1 MSEKIGAK
9 TGVKIS
15 LKFGSYTHHFHY
27 ALIFSLK
34 QRKWLGRAHKGT
46 TWAVEYNLLPSR
58 YLLFETD
65 GYKDERGASLKVNLI
80 EVTSEGEI
88 KSLKCLFSDHYVGRP
103 SHPNKILADFIAMR
117 PGYHGCLHI
126 PDTIYTQQELDQ
138 ILRGELEPL
147 TPPEE

>member
-1 MSEKIGAK
+1 MNEKVNIK

-15 LKFGSYTHHFHY
+15 LSFGSYTHHFHY
-27 ALIFSLK
+27 SLFFSLK

-46 TWAVEYNLLPSR
+46 KWAVEYNLLPSR
-58 YLLFETD
+58 YLKFTTD
-65 GYKDERGASLKVNLI
+65 GYKDERGASLRVDLV
-80 EVTSEGEI
+80 EVTPEGETKI
-88 KSLKCLFSDHYVGRP
+88 IKCLFSDHYVGRP

-117 PGYHGCLHI
+117 PGYHGCITI
-126 PDTIYTQQELDQ
+126 PATVYSQEDVEQ